1 MIEPLVVEPSRL
13 ETAGN
18 TLRDLPFPVPPA
30 PIVAPGA
37 DSVSAAVNA
46 TLPIIESPVTDGL
59 PAVKAALSRTGSS
72 IAAAA
77 GMYADTDQRLG
88 DHLTQVQFIDAAQT
102 PRGGASPANPE
113 GASAEKPGGDP
124 AEEPADGKKPTPT
137 KPTPQPAAP
146 QLDQLAGPAGMLGP
160 VMQSMQGAMGS
171 LQGMQGAGATPAQL
185 ADSNKSDRSPDD
197 QAHLVDEKKTNEEGQ
212 PEAPTEGAAPGT
224 ESSESAPVVA
234 PTAGPEATPS
244 EITL

>member
-30 PIVAPGA
+30 PIVAPGTDA
-37 DSVSAAVNA
+37 VSAAVNA
-46 TLPIIESPVTDGL
+46 TLPIIESPVTSGL
-59 PAVKAALSRTGSS
+59 PAVKAALAKTGSS

-77 GMYADTDQRLG
+77 GMYSDTDQRLI
-88 DHLTQVQFIDAAQT
+88 DHLDQVQFLSAAQAPAGGT
-102 PRGGASPANPE
+102 PAENPE
-113 GASAEKPGGDP
+113 GTSPEKPAGDP
-124 AEEPADGKKPTPT
+124 AGKPADGKKPTGA

-146 QLDQLAGPAGMLGP
+146 QLDQLAGAAGALGP
-160 VMQSMQGAMGS
+160 VMQTMQGAMGS

-197 QAHLVDEKKTNEEGQ
+197 EARLVDEHKTDEEVS
-212 PEAPTEGAAPGT
+212 PEARAEGAAPGT
-224 ESSESAPVVA
+224 ETSQNAPVA
-234 PTAGPEATPS
+234 PTKVHPEAAPAK
-244 EITL
+244 ITL